1 MDKEA
6 IKSKEDA
13 KYWPCLLR
21 RLTDSAPD
29 EKKENY
35 SQGITVK
42 QLKKDIFDNIEM
54 ILNSRSHPQAED
66 LEKYPELS
74 ESVLAYGLTDFC
86 GKVCS
91 MDDKET
97 IREHILHQLRVFEPR
112 LNPDSIDVTLAQ
124 NDKET
129 RSVLEFQISGMIDVA
144 ELSEEIVF
152 ISRLDL
158 ETGNSYLKNFQE

>member
-6 IKSKEDA
+6 FKSKEDA

-35 SQGITVK
+35 STGITIK
-42 QLKKDIFDNIEM
+42 QLIKDIFDNIVM
-54 ILNSRSHPQAED
+54 LLNSRSHPQED
-66 LEKYPELS
+66 DLGKSDELKD
-74 ESVLAYGLTDFC
+74 SVLAFGLDDFC
-86 GKVCS
+86 GKVCTQ
-91 MDDKET
+91 DDKEE
-97 IREHILHQLRVFEPR
+97 IREHIRHQLRIFEPR
-112 LNPDSIDVTLAQ
+112 LKPDSIDVTLTQ
-124 NDKET
+124 NDRET
-129 RSVLEFQISGMIDVA
+129 KSVLEFQISGMIDVP

-158 ETGNSYLKNFQE
+158 ETGNSLLKSS

>member
-1 MDKEA
+1 MEKETV
-6 IKSKEDA
+6 KSKEDT

-21 RLTDSAPD
+21 RLTDFAPD

-35 SQGITVK
+35 SLGITVK

-54 ILNSRSHPQAED
+54 LLNSRSHPQEND
-66 LEKYPELS
+66 LGKKEELAD
-74 ESVLAYGLTDFC
+74 SVLAFGLADFC

-91 MDDKET
+91 QDDREE
-97 IREHILHQLRVFEPR
+97 IREHIRHQLQIFEPR
-112 LNPDSIDVTLAQ
+112 LKPDSIEVTLAE
-124 NDKET
+124 NDKEIK
-129 RSVLEFQISGMIDVA
+129 SVLEFQISGLIDVP

-158 ETGNSYLKNFQE
+158 ETGNSYLRNYQG

>member
-1 MDKEA
+1 MEEE
-6 IKSKEDA
+6 IVKSKEDA

-21 RLTDSAPD
+21 RLTDVAPD

-35 SQGITVK
+35 SAGITVK

-91 MDDKET
+91 MEDKET
-97 IREHILHQLRVFEPR
+97 IREHIVHQLRVFEPR
-112 LNPDSIDVTLAQ
+112 LNPDTIDVTLSQ
-124 NDKET
+124 NDRES

-158 ETGNSYLKNFQE
+158 ETGISYLKNSQE

>member
-6 IKSKEDA
+6 FKSKEDA

-35 SQGITVK
+35 STGITIK

-54 ILNSRSHPQAED
+54 LLNSRSHPQED
-66 LEKYPELS
+66 DLGKRDELKD
-74 ESVLAYGLTDFC
+74 SVLAFGLADFC
-86 GKVCS
+86 GKVCTQ
-91 MDDKET
+91 DDKEE
-97 IREHILHQLRVFEPR
+97 IREHIQHQLRIFEPR
-112 LNPDSIDVTLAQ
+112 LKPDSINVTLTQ
-124 NDKET
+124 NERET
-129 RSVLEFQISGMIDVA
+129 KSVLEFQISGMIDVP

-158 ETGNSYLKNFQE
+158 ETGNSLLKSS

>member
-1 MDKEA
+1 MEEESV
-6 IKSKEDA
+6 KSKEDA

-21 RLTDSAPD
+21 RLTDFAPD

-35 SQGITVK
+35 SQGITIR

-54 ILNSRSHPQAED
+54 ILNSRSHPQTAD
-66 LEKYPELS
+66 LEKYPELA
-74 ESVLAYGLTDFC
+74 ESVLAYGLSDFC

-91 MDDKET
+91 MDDKEM
-97 IREHILHQLRVFEPR
+97 IREHIRHQLQVFEPR
-112 LNPDSIDVTLAQ
+112 LNPDTIDVVLSQ
-124 NDKET
+124 NDRET
-129 RSVLEFQISGMIDVA
+129 KSVLEFQVSGMIDVA

-158 ETGNSYLKNFQE
+158 ETGSSYLKNSQK